1 MQRPA
6 VLPAPPYA
14 IPNCATDAP
23 PAARGGPPV
32 AGDTLFAGHEAQL
45 AGHDGSSAARRA
57 PPAAHRGPTAG
68 SAAAAEFAQLKARV
82 VRAGLLEKRPGAYVW
97 RFAGVALG
105 LAGCVAMLVLAKGV
119 GAQLANGALLAFLY
133 AHIGFLMHDAGH
145 RQIFRSAAG
154 NTLTGF
160 VCANLLVGLSL
171 TWWMDKH
178 NRHHANP
185 NDLDA
190 DPDVDFPVLA
200 FSEEQAL
207 SKPAPWRLIVRY
219 QAVMFF
225 PLLLLEGLSLRA
237 GTIMHLLR
245 GGSRRP
251 WLEAGLLAAHYGLY
265 FGIVFGLLRVGPAL
279 AFIAAHQALA
289 GLYSG
294 LVFAPNHK
302 GMPLVERGNRTSFL
316 EQQVLTSRNVR
327 PSPLVDF
334 LYGGLNYQIE
344 HHLFPVLARHQ
355 LAPVR
360 KIVREFC
367 GEHGLAYYETGVIQS
382 LREVLSYLHRVS
394 APLRGGLRSR
404 RRLASDA
411 ARVDVAAPPGA
422 AEATRGG
429 RP

>member
-1 MQRPA
+1 MQTPT
-6 VLPAPPYA
+6 VLPAA
-14 IPNCATDAP
+14 SGEILRCAADAP
-23 PAARGGPPV
+23 LSAHGGLTTGRAGAA
-32 AGDTLFAGHEAQL
+32 D
-45 AGHDGSSAARRA
+45 
-57 PPAAHRGPTAG
+57 
-68 SAAAAEFAQLKARV
+68 FAQLKAQV
-82 VRAGLLEKRPGAYVW
+82 MRAGLLEKRPGAYLW

-105 LAGCVAMLVLAKGV
+105 LAGCVAVLTLAKGV
-119 GAQLANGALLAFLY
+119 GAQLANGALLAFLS

-145 RQIFRSAAG
+145 RQIFRSTAA
-154 NTLTGF
+154 NNLVGF

-171 TWWMDKH
+171 SWWMDKH

-185 NDLDA
+185 NHLDA
-190 DPDVDFPVLA
+190 DPDIDFPVLA

-219 QAVMFF
+219 QAVMFV

-237 GTIMHLLR
+237 STIMHLLR
-245 GGSRRP
+245 GGGRRP
-251 WLEAGLLAAHYGLY
+251 WLEAALLAAHYGLY
-265 FGIVFGLLRVGPAL
+265 FGVVFGLLRVGPAL

-289 GLYSG
+289 GFYSG

-302 GMPLVERGNRTSFL
+302 GMPLVGRGNRSSFL

-327 PSPLVDF
+327 PSPIVDF

-382 LREVLSYLHRVS
+382 FREVISYLHRVS
-394 APLRGGLRSR
+394 APLRGGRRGR
-404 RRLASDA
+404 RRLRADA
-411 ARVDVAAPPGA
+411 ARVDAGRMDAGETAAQ
-422 AEATRGG
+422 
-429 RP
+429 